1 MLTRLLI
8 FLCFFNFISSQ
19 SYSQN
24 YKKATKFYKEGNE
37 EIKAVNNI
45 NFSIKENEKVVI
57 YGRSGSGKSTLLNL
71 LSGLDVYSDGEISY
85 KNYKY
90 DNQHKQLTQ
99 LRKESMGFVY
109 QFHHLLKEFT
119 SIENVALGSMIL
131 GENKK
136 RSLEKASDILNK
148 FGLTE
153 RLNHF
158 PSQLSGGEKQRV
170 AMARAL
176 INKPDLIF
184 LDEPTGNL
192 DKESGINILNILK
205 DLNNQG
211 KTVIMITH
219 NQEHASMFKKVIE
232 LVDGKIV
239 NQ

>member
-1 MLTRLLI
+1 MNNLLEAKNLSKS
-8 FLCFFNFISSQ
+8 F
-19 SYSQN
+19 
-24 YKKATKFYKEGNE
+24 KEGDE

-45 NFSIKENEKVVI
+45 DLSIKENEKVVI

-71 LSGLDVYSDGEISY
+71 LSGLDTYSDGQISF

-90 DNQHKQLTQ
+90 ENQHRKLTQ

-119 SIENVALGSMIL
+119 SIENVALGSMIS

-136 RSLEKASDILNK
+136 RSLEQASDILDK
-148 FGLTE
+148 FGLAE

-192 DKESGINILNILK
+192 DKDTSKEVINYLNQLTDEFKSSIIVATHDPEFRNFSDKILTMDSG
-205 DLNNQG
+205 
-211 KTVIMITH
+211 V
-219 NQEHASMFKKVIE
+219 FV
-232 LVDGKIV
+232 
-239 NQ
+239 

>member
-1 MLTRLLI
+1 MNNLLEARN
-8 FLCFFNFISSQ
+8 LSKFFHD
-19 SYSQN
+19 
-24 YKKATKFYKEGNE
+24 GNE
-37 EIKAVNNI
+37 EIKAVNKI
-45 NFSIKENEKVVI
+45 DFSIKENEKIVI

-71 LSGLDVYSDGEISY
+71 LSGLDTYSDGEILF
-85 KNYKY
+85 KNHKY

-99 LRKESMGFVY
+99 LRKGSMGFVY

-119 SIENVALGSMIL
+119 SIENVALGLMIL

-136 RSLEKASDILNK
+136 KSLEKASDTLDK
-148 FGLTE
+148 FGLSE

-192 DKESGINILNILK
+192 DKDTSKEVISYLN
-205 DLNNQG
+205 
-211 KTVIMITH
+211 H
-219 NQEHASMFKKVIE
+219 
-232 LVDGKIV
+232 LVDEFKSSIIVATHDPEFRNFSDKILTMDSGV
-239 NQ
+239 FV

>member
-1 MLTRLLI
+1 MNNLLEAEK
-8 FLCFFNFISSQ
+8 LS
-19 SYSQN
+19 
-24 YKKATKFYKEGNE
+24 KFYKEGNE

-45 NFSIKENEKVVI
+45 DFSIKENEKIVI

-71 LSGLDVYSDGEISY
+71 LSGLDTYSEGQISY

-90 DNQHKQLTQ
+90 ENQHRKLTQ

-119 SIENVALGSMIL
+119 SIENVALGSMIV

-136 RSLEKASDILNK
+136 RSLEQASDILDK
-148 FGLTE
+148 FGLSE

-192 DKESGINILNILK
+192 DKDTSKEVINYLNQLIDEFKSSIIVATHDPEFRNFSDKILTMDSG
-205 DLNNQG
+205 
-211 KTVIMITH
+211 V
-219 NQEHASMFKKVIE
+219 FV
-232 LVDGKIV
+232 
-239 NQ
+239 

>member
-1 MLTRLLI
+1 MNNLLEA
-8 FLCFFNFISSQ
+8 
-19 SYSQN
+19 
-24 YKKATKFYKEGNE
+24 KKLSKFYKEGNE

-45 NFSIKENEKVVI
+45 NFSIKENEKIVI

-71 LSGLDVYSDGEISY
+71 LSGLDTYSDGQISY

-90 DNQHKQLTQ
+90 DNQHRKLTQ

-119 SIENVALGSMIL
+119 SIENVALGSMIS

-136 RSLEKASDILNK
+136 RSLEQASDILDK
-148 FGLTE
+148 FGLSE

-192 DKESGINILNILK
+192 DKDTSKEVIKYLNQLTDEFKSSIIVATHDPEFRNFSDKILTMDSG
-205 DLNNQG
+205 
-211 KTVIMITH
+211 V
-219 NQEHASMFKKVIE
+219 FV
-232 LVDGKIV
+232 
-239 NQ
+239 

>member
-1 MLTRLLI
+1 MNNLLEA
-8 FLCFFNFISSQ
+8 
-19 SYSQN
+19 
-24 YKKATKFYKEGNE
+24 KKLSKFYKEGNE

-45 NFSIKENEKVVI
+45 DFSIKENEKIVI

-71 LSGLDVYSDGEISY
+71 LSGLDTYSNGQISY

-90 DNQHKQLTQ
+90 DNQHRKLTQ

-136 RSLEKASDILNK
+136 RSLEQASDILGK
-148 FGLTE
+148 FGLSE

-192 DKESGINILNILK
+192 DKDTSKEVIDYLNQLADEFKSSIIVATHDPEFRNFSDKILTMDSG
-205 DLNNQG
+205 
-211 KTVIMITH
+211 V
-219 NQEHASMFKKVIE
+219 FV
-232 LVDGKIV
+232 
-239 NQ
+239 

>member
-1 MLTRLLI
+1 MNNLLEA
-8 FLCFFNFISSQ
+8 
-19 SYSQN
+19 
-24 YKKATKFYKEGNE
+24 KKLSKFYKEGNE

-45 NFSIKENEKVVI
+45 DFSIKENEKIVI

-71 LSGLDVYSDGEISY
+71 LSGLDTYSDGQISY

-90 DNQHKQLTQ
+90 ENQHRKLTQ

-119 SIENVALGSMIL
+119 SIENVALGSMIS

-136 RSLEKASDILNK
+136 RSLEQASDILDK
-148 FGLTE
+148 FGLSE

-192 DKESGINILNILK
+192 DKDTSKEVINYLNQLTDEFKSSIIVATHDPEFRNFSDKILTMDSG
-205 DLNNQG
+205 
-211 KTVIMITH
+211 V
-219 NQEHASMFKKVIE
+219 FV
-232 LVDGKIV
+232 
-239 NQ
+239 

>member
-1 MLTRLLI
+1 MNNLLEA
-8 FLCFFNFISSQ
+8 
-19 SYSQN
+19 
-24 YKKATKFYKEGNE
+24 KKLSKFYKEGNE

-45 NFSIKENEKVVI
+45 DFSIKENEKIVI

-71 LSGLDVYSDGEISY
+71 LSGLDTYSDGQISY

-90 DNQHKQLTQ
+90 ENQHRKLTQ

-119 SIENVALGSMIL
+119 SIENVALGSMIS

-136 RSLEKASDILNK
+136 RSLDQASDILDK
-148 FGLTE
+148 FGLSE

-192 DKESGINILNILK
+192 DKDTSKEVINYLNQLTDEFKSSIIVATHDPEFRNFSDKILTMDSG
-205 DLNNQG
+205 
-211 KTVIMITH
+211 V
-219 NQEHASMFKKVIE
+219 FV
-232 LVDGKIV
+232 
-239 NQ
+239 

>member
-1 MLTRLLI
+1 MNNLLEA
-8 FLCFFNFISSQ
+8 
-19 SYSQN
+19 
-24 YKKATKFYKEGNE
+24 KKLSKFYKEGHE

-45 NFSIKENEKVVI
+45 DFSIKENEKIVI

-71 LSGLDVYSDGEISY
+71 LSGLDTYTEGQISY

-90 DNQHKQLTQ
+90 DNQHRKLTQ

-119 SIENVALGSMIL
+119 SIENVALGSMIS

-136 RSLEKASDILNK
+136 RSLEQASDILDK
-148 FGLTE
+148 FGLSE

-192 DKESGINILNILK
+192 DKDTSKEVINYLNQLTDEFKSSIIVATHDPEFRNFSDKILTMDSG
-205 DLNNQG
+205 
-211 KTVIMITH
+211 V
-219 NQEHASMFKKVIE
+219 FV
-232 LVDGKIV
+232 
-239 NQ
+239 

>member
-1 MLTRLLI
+1 MNNLLEA
-8 FLCFFNFISSQ
+8 
-19 SYSQN
+19 
-24 YKKATKFYKEGNE
+24 KKLSKFYKEGDE
-37 EIKAVNNI
+37 EVKAVNKI
-45 NFSIKENEKVVI
+45 DFSIKENEKIVI

-71 LSGLDVYSDGEISY
+71 LSGLDAYSDGEISY

-90 DNQHKQLTQ
+90 DNQHKKLTQ

-131 GENKK
+131 GENKR

-148 FGLTE
+148 FGLSE
-153 RLNHF
+153 RLDHF

-192 DKESGINILNILK
+192 DKDTSKEVINYLNKLTDEFKSSIIVATHDPEFRNFSDKILTMDSG
-205 DLNNQG
+205 
-211 KTVIMITH
+211 V
-219 NQEHASMFKKVIE
+219 FV
-232 LVDGKIV
+232 
-239 NQ
+239 

>member
-1 MLTRLLI
+1 MNNLLEAEK
-8 FLCFFNFISSQ
+8 LS
-19 SYSQN
+19 
-24 YKKATKFYKEGNE
+24 KFYKEGNE

-45 NFSIKENEKVVI
+45 DFSIKENEKIVI

-71 LSGLDVYSDGEISY
+71 LSGLDTYSEGQISY

-90 DNQHKQLTQ
+90 ENQHRKLTQ

-136 RSLEKASDILNK
+136 RSLEHASDILDK
-148 FGLTE
+148 FGLSE

-176 INKPDLIF
+176 INKPNLIF

-192 DKESGINILNILK
+192 DKDTSKEVINYLNQLIDEFKSSIIVATHDPEFRNFSDKILTMDSG
-205 DLNNQG
+205 
-211 KTVIMITH
+211 V
-219 NQEHASMFKKVIE
+219 FV
-232 LVDGKIV
+232 
-239 NQ
+239 

>member
-1 MLTRLLI
+1 MNNLLEAKN
-8 FLCFFNFISSQ
+8 LS
-19 SYSQN
+19 
-24 YKKATKFYKEGNE
+24 KFYKEGNE

-45 NFSIKENEKVVI
+45 DFSIKENEKIVI

-71 LSGLDVYSDGEISY
+71 LSGLDTYSDGQISY

-90 DNQHKQLTQ
+90 ENQHRKLTQ

-119 SIENVALGSMIL
+119 SIENVALGSMIS

-136 RSLEKASDILNK
+136 RSLEHASDILDK
-148 FGLTE
+148 FGLSE

-176 INKPDLIF
+176 INRPDLIF

-192 DKESGINILNILK
+192 DKDTSKEVINYLNQLTDEFKSSIIVATHDPEFRNFSDKILTMDSG
-205 DLNNQG
+205 
-211 KTVIMITH
+211 V
-219 NQEHASMFKKVIE
+219 FV
-232 LVDGKIV
+232 
-239 NQ
+239 

>member
-1 MLTRLLI
+1 MNNLLEA
-8 FLCFFNFISSQ
+8 
-19 SYSQN
+19 
-24 YKKATKFYKEGNE
+24 KKLSKFYKEGNE

-45 NFSIKENEKVVI
+45 DFSIKENEKIVI

-71 LSGLDVYSDGEISY
+71 LSGLDTYSDGQISY

-90 DNQHKQLTQ
+90 ENQHRKLTQ

-119 SIENVALGSMIL
+119 SIENVALGSMIS

-136 RSLEKASDILNK
+136 RSLEQASDILDK
-148 FGLTE
+148 FGLSE

-192 DKESGINILNILK
+192 DKDTSGEVINYLNQLADEFKSSIIVATHDPEFRNFSDKILTM
-205 DLNNQG
+205 DSG
-211 KTVIMITH
+211 V
-219 NQEHASMFKKVIE
+219 FV
-232 LVDGKIV
+232 
-239 NQ
+239 

>member
-1 MLTRLLI
+1 MNNLLEAKNLSKS
-8 FLCFFNFISSQ
+8 F
-19 SYSQN
+19 
-24 YKKATKFYKEGNE
+24 KEGDE

-45 NFSIKENEKVVI
+45 DLSIKENEKVVI

-71 LSGLDVYSDGEISY
+71 LSGLDTYTDGEISY
-85 KNYKY
+85 KNYMY
-90 DNQHKQLTQ
+90 DNQHKKLTQ

-136 RSLEKASDILNK
+136 RSLDKASDILKK
-148 FGLTE
+148 FGLAE

-192 DKESGINILNILK
+192 DKDTSKEVIDYLNQLADQFKSSIIVATHDPEFRNFSDKILTMDSG
-205 DLNNQG
+205 
-211 KTVIMITH
+211 V
-219 NQEHASMFKKVIE
+219 FV
-232 LVDGKIV
+232 
-239 NQ
+239 

>member
-1 MLTRLLI
+1 MNKLLEANN
-8 FLCFFNFISSQ
+8 LS
-19 SYSQN
+19 
-24 YKKATKFYKEGNE
+24 KFYKEGDE
-37 EIKAVNNI
+37 EIKAVNKI
-45 NFSIKENEKVVI
+45 DFSIKENEKIVI

-71 LSGLDVYSDGEISY
+71 LSGLDTYSDGEISY

-90 DNQHKQLTQ
+90 NNQHKKLTQ

-119 SIENVALGSMIL
+119 SIENVALGSMIS
-131 GENKK
+131 GDNKK
-136 RSLEKASDILNK
+136 RSLEKASDILDK
-148 FGLTE
+148 FGLSE

-192 DKESGINILNILK
+192 DKDTSKEVINYLNQLTDEFKSSIIVATHDPEFRNFSDKILTMDSG
-205 DLNNQG
+205 
-211 KTVIMITH
+211 V
-219 NQEHASMFKKVIE
+219 FV
-232 LVDGKIV
+232 
-239 NQ
+239 

>member
-1 MLTRLLI
+1 MNNLLEA
-8 FLCFFNFISSQ
+8 
-19 SYSQN
+19 
-24 YKKATKFYKEGNE
+24 KKLSKFYKEGNE
-37 EIKAVNNI
+37 EIKSVNNI
-45 NFSIKENEKVVI
+45 DFSIKEKEKIVI

-71 LSGLDVYSDGEISY
+71 LSGLDTYSDGQISF

-90 DNQHKQLTQ
+90 ENQHRKLTQ

-119 SIENVALGSMIL
+119 SIENVALGSMIS

-136 RSLEKASDILNK
+136 RSLEQASDILDK
-148 FGLTE
+148 FGLSE

-184 LDEPTGNL
+184 LYDQTGNL
-192 DKESGINILNILK
+192 DKDTSKEVINYLNQLTDEFKSSIIVATHDPEFRNFSDKILTMDSG
-205 DLNNQG
+205 
-211 KTVIMITH
+211 V
-219 NQEHASMFKKVIE
+219 FV
-232 LVDGKIV
+232 
-239 NQ
+239 

>member
-1 MLTRLLI
+1 MNNLLDAKN
-8 FLCFFNFISSQ
+8 LS
-19 SYSQN
+19 
-24 YKKATKFYKEGNE
+24 KFYKEGDE
-37 EIKAVNNI
+37 EIKAVNKI
-45 NFSIKENEKVVI
+45 DFSIKENEKIVI

-71 LSGLDVYSDGEISY
+71 LSGLDTYSDGEISY
-85 KNYKY
+85 KNYKF
-90 DNQHKQLTQ
+90 DNQHKKLTQ

-109 QFHHLLKEFT
+109 QFHYLLKEFT

-131 GENKK
+131 GENKR

-148 FGLTE
+148 FGLSK

-192 DKESGINILNILK
+192 DKDTSKEVISYLNQLANEFKSSIIVATHDPEFRNFSDKILTMDSG
-205 DLNNQG
+205 
-211 KTVIMITH
+211 V
-219 NQEHASMFKKVIE
+219 FV
-232 LVDGKIV
+232 
-239 NQ
+239 

>member
-1 MLTRLLI
+1 M
-8 FLCFFNFISSQ
+8 
-19 SYSQN
+19 
-24 YKKATKFYKEGNE
+24 
-37 EIKAVNNI
+37 
-45 NFSIKENEKVVI
+45 
-57 YGRSGSGKSTLLNL
+57 LNL

-85 KNYKY
+85 KNYNY
-90 DNQHKQLTQ
+90 DNQHKRLTQ

-131 GENKK
+131 GKNKK

-148 FGLTE
+148 FGLAE

-192 DKESGINILNILK
+192 DKDTSREVINYLNQLADEFKSSIIVATHDPEFRNFSDKILTMDSG
-205 DLNNQG
+205 
-211 KTVIMITH
+211 V
-219 NQEHASMFKKVIE
+219 FV
-232 LVDGKIV
+232 
-239 NQ
+239 